1 MARAR
6 SPRPGTDTKESG
18 MQSHESA
25 ETARSG
31 YLPVELA
38 AVADVGRDI
47 LDDPESVRLGAHVLH
62 GIPFRFGDDV
72 APDAPAFV
80 RVRPSA
86 DGADGAVSIDIGR
99 RAHWLVFAH
108 ALLDSDLFDGGP
120 IGQTCAEYVLHY
132 EDGTSARTA
141 VRQRF
146 EIGPAPRDWPDR
158 AIPLDWGQTPFL
170 AMPDTEQ
177 RLMDRS
183 CGRFDAA
190 GARFVDIDDPQ
201 ARSPYVLPY
210 RFYLWPWRNPH
221 PDRVVRNL
229 EIRPLAAGVL
239 IGALTTSDLEE
250 DPFGR
255 TVAQKVLLRV
265 SGAVADENL
274 TVRVDRG
281 LATYAYRII
290 DDSGAEA
297 RGTDGWGSPARA
309 RDDMAYVSVAA
320 VPSTTLTVR
329 HGDRLLGRCAWGD
342 LLTAGRMDL
351 TGDGEAAVTLELTE
365 TGRTWVRTSVV
376 DDETGEPVP
385 CRVHFHTPD
394 GVPVAPYGHH
404 AHINS
409 DGNTWNLDIGGD
421 VRLGTKTYAYIDG
434 SCEGWMPLG
443 DLVAEVARGF
453 EYQPVREVR
462 TIAPGQRELV
472 LRIRRVANMPAKG
485 YFSGDTHVHF
495 VSTLGAETEA
505 RGEDVHVV
513 NLLLSQWGHLY
524 TNTEDFTGRPHTSAD
539 GGTIV
544 YAGQENRT
552 NMLGH
557 INLLGLR
564 RPVMPW
570 STGGAEE
577 SDLGGGLETTLSHWA
592 DECHAQGGT
601 VVLAH
606 FPVPNGEAAAL
617 LATGRLD
624 AVEMI
629 AYDPYNIRE
638 YYRYLNCGYRVPL
651 VGGTDK
657 MSSEVPI
664 GLVRTY
670 VRTASPELDYWTW
683 CSGIRGGD
691 TFVTS
696 GPLID
701 FTVEGASP
709 GAQLSVG
716 PGGRVA
722 VAADVLSIFDI
733 DRVEIVANGR
743 VVAEERADTPTR
755 RLSLRADITI
765 TEDSWLS
772 ARAYGPGDQVSRHHD
787 VWRRPIMAHTSPV
800 YVAKGDAYERFDGE
814 TARYM
819 LTLVDGATEHIIER
833 SRRFWPGPVHHRHGK
848 DDHLAFLL
856 GPLEE
861 ARTAITARL
870 RAHGG

>member
-1 MARAR
+1 MR
-6 SPRPGTDTKESG
+6 SHPHEGPPVPGYQPVDLSSAADT
-18 MQSHESA
+18 
-25 ETARSG
+25 
-31 YLPVELA
+31 
-38 AVADVGRDI
+38 GRGV
-47 LDDPESVRLGAHVLH
+47 LDDPGSVLLGARTLH
-62 GIPFRFGDDV
+62 GIPFRFGSDEQ
-72 APDAPAFV
+72 PDGPAFV
-80 RVRPSA
+80 RVAPGTA
-86 DGADGAVSIDIGR
+86 GGAGPGGPVRIAIGR

-108 ALLDSDLFDGGP
+108 ALLDSDLFEGGP

-132 EDGTSARTA
+132 ADGTSARTA

-146 EIGPAPRDWPDR
+146 EIGPTPRDWPDR

-170 AMPDTEQ
+170 ALPDTEQ
-177 RLMDRS
+177 RLMHRT
-183 CGRFDAA
+183 CGRYDAA

-221 PDRVVRNL
+221 PERVVETL
-229 EIRPLAAGVL
+229 EIRPLATGL
-239 IGALTTSDLEE
+239 LLGALTTSDLGE

-255 TVAQKVLLRV
+255 TVAQNLLLRV
-265 SGAVADENL
+265 EGAPVDENL
-274 TVRVDRG
+274 RVEVDRG
-281 LATYAYRII
+281 LATYVYRVV
-290 DDSGAEA
+290 DDAGDEA
-297 RGTDGWGSPARA
+297 RDTACWGGVSRS
-309 RDDMAYVSVAA
+309 RDDMAYVRVAA
-320 VPSTTLTVR
+320 VPSATLTVR
-329 HGDRLLGRCAWGD
+329 SGERTLGRCSWSD
-342 LLTAGRMDL
+342 LLTSGRAEPAGE
-351 TGDGEAAVTLELTE
+351 DGAAVALTLTE
-365 TGRTWVRTSVV
+365 TGRTWVRTTVV

-385 CRVHFHTPD
+385 CRIHFHTLD
-394 GVPVAPYGHH
+394 GVPAAPYGHH

-421 VRLGTKTYAYIDG
+421 VRLGAKTYAYVDG

-443 DLVAEVARGF
+443 EVVVEIARGF
-453 EYQPVREVR
+453 EYRPVREVV
-462 TIAPGQRELV
+462 TIEPGQRELR
-472 LRIRRVANMPAKG
+472 LRIGRVADMPARG

-495 VSTLGAETEA
+495 VSTLGAEAEA

-524 TNTEDFTGRPHTSAD
+524 TNTEDFTGHPHTSAD

-570 STGGAEE
+570 CTGGAEE

-592 DECHAQGGT
+592 DECHDQGGT

-629 AYDPYNIRE
+629 AYDEYNIQE
-638 YYRYLNCGYRVPL
+638 YYRYLNCGYRIPL

-664 GLVRTY
+664 GLIRTY
-670 VRTASPELDYWTW
+670 VRTGGEGLDYWTW
-683 CSGIRGGD
+683 CDGIRRGD

-696 GPLID
+696 GPLVT
-701 FTVEGASP
+701 FTVNGSPAGAR
-709 GAQLSVG
+709 L
-716 PGGRVA
+716 RVA
-722 VAADVLSIFDI
+722 AGDRVRVEAEVESIFDI
-733 DRVEIVANGR
+733 DRLEIVANGD
-743 VVAEERADTPTR
+743 VVATHRLDTPER
-755 RLSLRADITI
+755 RLRLTAEVDI
-765 TEDSWLS
+765 TEDGWLA
-772 ARAYGPGDQVSRHHD
+772 ARTYGPGDGVSRHQD

-800 YVAKGDAYERFDGE
+800 YVSVGERYDRFNAE

-819 LTLVDGATEHIIER
+819 LTLVDGATEHIVER
-833 SRRFWPGPVHHRHGK
+833 SRRFWPGPVHHRHGRE
-848 DDHLAFLL
+848 DHLAYLL
-856 GPLEE
+856 EPLEE
-861 ARTAITARL
+861 ARAAIVGRL
-870 RAHGG
+870 REHGEVPGL